1 MEATSARPLLKK
13 QEVVWKH
20 GHTLPCPH
28 ALYSVHQ
35 SDCRVQLRH
44 VNGYI
49 RDQICAQVVVA
60 GFDNALMLLRE
71 RMGSKRLLLK
81 QREAAEPFESGRV
94 PLFGPATVR
103 TFA

>member
-1 MEATSARPLLKK
+1 MSHMYCILVQTAPHTVARLLL
-13 QEVVWKH
+13 QEEVWQH
-20 GHTLPCPH
+20 DHTLPCLC

-60 GFDNALMLLRE
+60 VFNKALMLLRE
-71 RMGSKRLLLK
+71 
-81 QREAAEPFESGRV
+81 EWV
-94 PLFGPATVR
+94 
-103 TFA
+103 